1 MGALINSI
9 GKIGVL
15 MPEVADPLD
24 FELLRGIHNDA
35 ASLGYDV
42 IVYCSIFH
50 SQVEQQRN
58 TYTNGQD
65 NIFSLVTQH
74 RLDGILFAAE
84 RFYNQALN
92 AKIQEM
98 LLQSGV
104 PCLVLGEERPPL
116 PAFFARQYEGTYRM
130 TKHLI
135 EVHGCRL
142 TRCWHSPMQSAGS
155 FRTAPIPC
163 GLMNLCWRY
172 CMRKMSSVQTH
183 SSTRLTTQ

>member
-1 MGALINSI
+1 MNSI

-24 FELLRGIHNDA
+24 FELLRGIHNEA

-84 RFYNQALN
+84 RFYNQPLN
-92 AKIQEM
+92 
-98 LLQSGV
+98 
-104 PCLVLGEERPPL
+104 
-116 PAFFARQYEGTYRM
+116 
-130 TKHLI
+130 HLNQL
-135 EVHGCRL
+135 H
-142 TRCWHSPMQSAGS
+142 
-155 FRTAPIPC
+155 F
-163 GLMNLCWRY
+163 
-172 CMRKMSSVQTH
+172 
-183 SSTRLTTQ
+183 